1 MRLGTCI
8 ALELAVAAGAFGG
21 LWFGVGQATQLAGT
35 YLGGGEAI
43 AASAV
48 SSGLELRTPER
59 LPRSYLA
66 VAQRP
71 IDNVYG
77 APDGELLA
85 PLGASKVTR
94 VKLNHGGTSLSLRVD
109 FASGARA
116 AFKPE
121 QTHPQSDPR
130 REIAAFRLDRLLG
143 IGHVPPAKA
152 ASISVQELLDAAEPG
167 YRSYIASRLDD
178 EGIAHAEMLRGELS
192 WWVPEIRLAKLGPYR
207 IDEKE
212 GRALWTA
219 YLQAGAPIPDE
230 SRAMTEQIAA
240 QILFDV
246 LIDNPDRWTGSNTEM
261 SPDGKTLFFMDNTL
275 SFSSFTL
282 GHEQNLGA
290 LRRIQ
295 VFPRRLVARIRALT
309 EDEIIQAI
317 KITDDHGLAPLLNA
331 AEIHAII
338 VRRDHLLR
346 YIDDLIEELGEHVV
360 LALP

>member
-8 ALELAVAAGAFGG
+8 ALELAVAAGALGG
-21 LWFGVGQATQLAGT
+21 LWFGVGHATELASS
-35 YLGGGEAI
+35 YLGEREAI
-43 AASAV
+43 AATTV
-48 SSGLELRTPER
+48 SSGPTMRTPER
-59 LPRSYLA
+59 LPRAYLA
-66 VAQRP
+66 VAPRP
-71 IDNVYG
+71 IENIYG

-85 PLGASKVTR
+85 SLGASKVTR
-94 VKLNHGGTSLSLRVD
+94 IKLNHGGTSLSLRVD

-130 REIAAFRLDRLLG
+130 REIAAYRLDRLLG

-152 ASISVQELLDAAEPG
+152 ASISVQELIDATEPG
-167 YRSYIASRLDD
+167 YRTYIASRLDE
-178 EGIAHAEMLRGELS
+178 EGIARGGMLRGELS

-212 GRALWTA
+212 GKALWAA
-219 YLQAGAPIPDE
+219 YLQAGARIPDE

-295 VFPRRLVARIRALT
+295 VFPRRLVERIRALT
-309 EDEIIQAI
+309 EDQIIAAM
-317 KITDDHGLAPLLNA
+317 KITDDHGLGPLLSA
-331 AEIHAII
+331 SEIHAVI

-346 YIDDLIEELGEHVV
+346 YIDEVIEELGEHAV